1 LPGETETLLA
11 LYGQSMGYDI
21 LSMAAHG
28 LVTMPWWGYVIAT
41 LLLTHITIAS
51 VTIYLHRSQAH
62 RGLDLHPVVSHFFR
76 FWLWLTTGMVT
87 KEWVAIHRKHH
98 AKVETD
104 EDPHSPQTRGIRK
117 VLLEGAELYRQ
128 ESKNLETLQKY
139 GHGTPDDWV
148 ERNLYTPYSWQGV
161 GVMLVIDLLLFGPIG
176 ATMWAIQMMWIPVT
190 AAGIINGIGHYWGYR
205 NFACNDASRNIV
217 PWGII
222 IGGEELHNNHHA
234 YGSSAKLSSQWY
246 EFDIGWM
253 YIRILQQLKLA
264 TIRKVAPRLKVD
276 PSKAAPD
283 LATLQAVI
291 THRYAV
297 ITTYART
304 LKAACAAELESLR
317 KRRDRLGQVPTLRCI
332 KRWLS
337 SDPATLSER
346 ERSRLADALAHS
358 KVLQQIYSMRQDLVA
373 LWDRS
378 TESSEQLLAR
388 LQDWCHRAEVSGI
401 APLAQFSLQLR
412 RYA

>member
-1 LPGETETLLA
+1 
-11 LYGQSMGYDI
+11 MGYEM
-21 LSMAAHG
+21 LSVAAHG
-28 LVTMPWWGYVIAT
+28 LVTMPWWAYIVVT
-41 LLLTHITIAS
+41 LALTHVTIAA

-62 RGLDLHPVVSHFFR
+62 RGLDLHPVVAHFFR

-104 EDPHSPQTRGIRK
+104 EDPHSPQTRGIRM
-117 VLLEGAELYRQ
+117 VLLQGAELYRK
-128 ESKNLETLQKY
+128 ESKNRETLDKY
-139 GHGTPDDWV
+139 GHGTPDDWL
-148 ERNLYTPYSWQGV
+148 ERNVYTPYSWQGV
-161 GVMLVIDLLLFGPIG
+161 GVMLVIDLVLFGPIG
-176 ATMWAIQMMWIPVT
+176 ATIWAVQMLWIPVT
-190 AAGIINGIGHYWGYR
+190 AAGIINGVGHYWGYR

-276 PSKAAPD
+276 PSKVAPD
-283 LATLQAVI
+283 LATLQAII

-297 ITTYART
+297 VTKYARS
-304 LKAACAAELESLR
+304 LKAACAGEIASLR
-317 KRRDRLGQVPTLRCI
+317 KRRDRVSHVPSLRCI

-337 SDPATLSER
+337 SDPASLSDR
-346 ERSRLADALAHS
+346 ERSRLADALTHS
-358 KVLQQIYSMRQDLVA
+358 KVLQQVYSMRQDLVA

>member
-1 LPGETETLLA
+1 MA
-11 LYGQSMGYDI
+11 YDI
-21 LSMAAHG
+21 LAVAAHG
-28 LVTMPWWGYVIAT
+28 LFSLPWWAYVVVT
-41 LLLTHITIAS
+41 LALTHITIAS

-62 RGLDLHPVVSHFFR
+62 RALDLHPVVSHFFR

-104 EDPHSPQTRGIRK
+104 EDPHSPQTRGIRT
-117 VLLEGAELYRQ
+117 VLLQGAELYRT
-128 ESKNLETLQKY
+128 ESKNRETLEKY
-139 GHGTPDDWV
+139 GHGSPDDWV
-148 ERNLYTPYSWQGV
+148 ERHVYTPYSWQGV
-161 GVMLVIDLLLFGPIG
+161 GVMLVIDLILFGPIG
-176 ATMWAIQMMWIPVT
+176 ATIWAIQMLWIPVT
-190 AAGIINGIGHYWGYR
+190 AAGIINGLGHYWGYR
-205 NFACNDASRNIV
+205 NFACKDASTNIV

-234 YGSSAKLSSQWY
+234 YGASAKLSSQWY

-253 YIRILQQLKLA
+253 YIRILQHLKLA
-264 TIRKVAPRLKVD
+264 TIRKVAPRLKSD
-276 PSKAAPD
+276 PSKAVPD

-297 ITTYART
+297 VTSYART
-304 LKAACAAELESLR
+304 LKAACAVEFASLR
-317 KRRDRLGQVPTLRCI
+317 HRRDRRSHVPTLRCI

-337 SDPATLSER
+337 VDPATLSEG

-358 KVLQQIYSMRQDLVA
+358 KVLQQVYAMRQDLVA